1 MLGHI
6 STQGRNYL
14 NSEAAGRE
22 VAHDWRD
29 RKDEFVQ
36 KQKRHRNGYS
46 IEIFSFYTI
55 STILMMK
62 VNLCDNQRP
71 QLETRRREDST
82 DCMCNNCWSSI
93 RDIRKNII

>member
-1 MLGHI
+1 MFGQI
-6 STQGRNYL
+6 STRCRKDL

-22 VAHDWRD
+22 VTHDQRD

-36 KQKRHRNGYS
+36 KQKRHKNCYTV
-46 IEIFSFYTI
+46 EISSFYTI
-55 STILMMK
+55 SKILMMK